1 MNIFPTIL
9 KLQGYPIQAARQ
21 QLDEMHSWG
30 ISKRLAWV
38 ESQQWLIFRHHH
50 QTNPWYRAKCAAAV
64 PEDWTSL
71 PILRKQDFQEGL
83 SQCLSS
89 AYTLKEVYVGN
100 TSGSSGHPFYFAKDK
115 PCHALTWANIMYQYR
130 QHGIELGERQA
141 RFYGIPLSGVSRWKE
156 LAKDYIG
163 NRVRFP
169 VFDLRDR
176 VLEQWLTRFRRER
189 FVYTYGYTSAM
200 TCFARFCRSRGHV
213 LQQLCPT
220 LRACIVTSETCTPED
235 RDILQEGFGVP
246 VINEYGASETD
257 VMAFD
262 RPDGQW
268 GICAA
273 NVFLEVVDDAGRSL
287 PDGQEGRILV
297 TALHNKAM
305 PIIRYDGGDL
315 GVLGRDQQGL
325 PVLRQLS
332 GRVNDMA
339 VLPSGRKAAGL
350 TFYYISR
357 SLLERGGFLREFIIR
372 QTALDTFV
380 FQIVSDRELLQ
391 TETAAIQQ
399 QMDLYLEPDLKLIVE
414 RVPAI
419 DRSGSGKIKH
429 FYCEIQA

>member
-1 MNIFPTIL
+1 MEWHHWDISTRIDW
-9 KLQGYPIQAARQ
+9 IEQ
-21 QLDEMHSWG
+21 QKHQIYL
-30 ISKRLAWV
+30 
-38 ESQQWLIFRHHH
+38 HHH
-50 QTNPWYRAKCAAAV
+50 QTTLWYQAKCGALLPDEWA
-64 PEDWTSL
+64 SL
-71 PILRKQDFQEGL
+71 PILRKEDFQEGL
-83 SQCLSS
+83 SKCLSS
-89 AYTLKEVYVGN
+89 AYLLKDVYVSN

-115 PCHALTWANIMYQYR
+115 PCHALTWANIMCQYR

-141 RFYGIPLSGVSRWKE
+141 RFYGIPLSGVSRCKE

-169 VFDLRDR
+169 VFDLSDR
-176 VLEQWLTRFRRER
+176 VLEQWLARFRCER
-189 FVYTYGYTSAM
+189 FVYNYGYTSAM
-200 TCFARFCRSRGHV
+200 TCFARFCKHRSVV

-235 RDILQEGFGVP
+235 REILREGFGVP

-268 GICAA
+268 GICAT
-273 NVFLEVVDDAGRSL
+273 NVFLEVVDDAGCSL

-305 PIIRYDGGDL
+305 PVIRYDIGDM
-315 GVLGRDQQGL
+315 GVLGRDSDGL
-325 PVLRQLS
+325 PVLIKLS

-357 SLLERGGFLREFIIR
+357 SLLERGGILKEFIIR
-372 QTALDTFV
+372 QIDLDTFV
-380 FQIVSDRELLQ
+380 FEIVSDRALYSAEI
-391 TETAAIQQ
+391 AAIQQ
-399 QMDLYLEPDLKLIVE
+399 QMDLYLEPGLKLIVE
-414 RVPAI
+414 RVSAI
-419 DRSGSGKIKH
+419 NRSGSGKIKH
-429 FYCEIQA
+429 FYSEIKH